1 MAGFDLCKA
10 WNALSVSEIHAKKKE
25 EQEEDDAETKAIKEM
40 TLDNVELLEQKTFII
55 GDFTAHCLTHD
66 GVAVPAE
73 GAVVEFSLERGIISQ
88 WHSILNPGPIPV
100 GYRSQCIEN
109 SKKTHHIP
117 LGNYFFQDK
126 RIKVFYWS

>member
-1 MAGFDLCKA
+1 MAGFDLCNA
-10 WNALSVSEIHAKKKE
+10 WKALSVSEIQAKKKE
-25 EQEEDDAETKAIKEM
+25 EQEEDDAETRAIIEM
-40 TLDNVELLEQKTFII
+40 TLDECAVIAQQKFII
-55 GDFTAHCLTHD
+55 GDFAAHCITHD

-73 GAVVEFSLERGIISQ
+73 GAVVEFSLEKGIISQ

-117 LGNYFFQDK
+117 LGN
-126 RIKVFYWS
+126 